1 MSNEEEKHNHS
12 NGFMNGLVLG
22 AILGAGAVFLLGT
35 KTGKKLLKAVSEEG
49 MEAMSDLKGVLENE
63 MDEEDQEEEM
73 MSSPMPHIHEHR
85 VPSTQPEFSH
95 DDNGFNN
102 VEHTHNHNN
111 GFDYEEHHV
120 IPVKHIK
127 RFFRGTP
134 KKN

>member
-1 MSNEEEKHNHS
+1 MEEEKHNHS

-63 MDEEDQEEEM
+63 MDEDQEDEEM
-73 MSSPMPHIHEHR
+73 ISSPLSHIHDHR
-85 VPSTQPEFSH
+85 VPPTQPEF
-95 DDNGFNN
+95 
-102 VEHTHNHNN
+102 EHTHND